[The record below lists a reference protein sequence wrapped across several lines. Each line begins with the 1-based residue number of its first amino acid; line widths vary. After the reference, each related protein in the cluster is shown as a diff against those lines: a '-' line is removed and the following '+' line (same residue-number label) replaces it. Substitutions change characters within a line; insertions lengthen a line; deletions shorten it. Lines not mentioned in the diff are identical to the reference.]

1 MGRYTSRGE
10 MEPTCHTSQAWPH
23 QQARPTPCHVLAP
36 EHFLPHVHNLDERD
50 LSRKH
55 RVDRMDEVVINW
67 TNGSTSPADQP
78 PQPSFQEYPKRHQ
91 AKAVHPTA

>member
-1 MGRYTSRGE
+1 VLQFLWVGTHLGEKWSQRATRARHGRTTR
-10 MEPTCHTSQAWPH
+10 
-23 QQARPTPCHVLAP
+23 HVLAL
-36 EHFLPHVHNLDERD
+36 ERFLPHVQNLDERD